1 MALAEHFQSLEPPE
15 PPQVTL
21 EEVQPIIPEPPV
33 KEAVPEQ
40 VESRVEIA
48 RILYDLLFPPFPHLF
63 KGNHRRGSS

>member
-48 RILYDLLFPPFPHLF
+48 RILYDLLLPPFPHLL